1 MTAWATW
8 LTMASAVIAAATFL
22 LATNVTGGT
31 ALHLTR
37 QCPHQAASSMASFS
51 CFIPYCHNMTEGTF
65 VVAFVWL
72 AFIGA
77 NPSLWYGSD
86 SRYKCKIY
94 SYVYKGY
101 SPVSRKLS
109 GCSEL
114 SSFIGNIG
122 MKSGVVS
129 WWMDALLGCLQLSNR
144 PQRCQGVLCW
154 PQMPLHYRNCNW
166 LDAQALARCMPP
178 ALCVLLLERGLNLT
192 DPQSEDVRP
201 LTAVNGTIARRRR
214 NRFVLRANQMLGW
227 DGQTIGHTPEKIHIT
242 WMSAPRKSA
251 GIFLAHQ
258 QQRVTHKACWPSG
271 VLPSWDCRHRLIH
284 TEAPQITSVH
294 EIPIFLMIV
303 AM

>member
-51 CFIPYCHNMTEGTF
+51 CFIPYCHSTTEGTS
-65 VVAFVWL
+65 VVAFVRL

-77 NPSLWYGSD
+77 NPSLWYGSN

-129 WWMDALLGCLQLSNR
+129 WWMDALLGCLQLSNQ
-144 PQRCQGVLCW
+144 PQKCQGVLCW
-154 PQMPLHYRNCNW
+154 PQMPLQELQLAGCAGSSQMYATSLMCS
-166 LDAQALARCMPP
+166 ALGEGA
-178 ALCVLLLERGLNLT
+178 
-192 DPQSEDVRP
+192 
-201 LTAVNGTIARRRR
+201 
-214 NRFVLRANQMLGW
+214 
-227 DGQTIGHTPEKIHIT
+227 
-242 WMSAPRKSA
+242 
-251 GIFLAHQ
+251 
-258 QQRVTHKACWPSG
+258 
-271 VLPSWDCRHRLIH
+271 
-284 TEAPQITSVH
+284 
-294 EIPIFLMIV
+294 
-303 AM
+303 